1 MSKMHFFNKVR
12 SYKPKEIGWIDYLM
26 ILLIYF
32 SMSSFIFIGILNVV
46 SVYMSIFVLFCELGD
61 PISDVQILGIIS
73 TTLLTI
79 IIVELYI
86 TVKELKFGNIEIKL
100 ILIIGLTAIIRH
112 FILLISK
119 DFSEK
124 DIMSMIGLAVVM
136 MLFIFGLWI
145 VKSRNIDNIDNIWF
159 PLKKK

>member
-1 MSKMHFFNKVR
+1 MKTLDQIK
-12 SYKPKEIGWIDYLM
+12 SYKPEEISWVDFVM
-26 ILLIYF
+26 VLLIFF
-32 SMSSFIFIGILNVV
+32 SMTSFIFIGILNLV
-46 SVYMSIFVLFCELGD
+46 SVYMSIFVFFSGLDG
-61 PISDVQILGIIS
+61 PITDTRILGIIS

-86 TVKELKFGNIEIKL
+86 TVKELKNGNIDIKL

-112 FILLISK
+112 FILLISQ

-124 DIMSMIGLAVVM
+124 DVFAMIGLAVVM

-145 VKSRNIDNIDNIWF
+145 VKSRNIDSISNIWA
-159 PLKKK
+159 PVKK

>member
-1 MSKMHFFNKVR
+1 MKTFDLIKSC
-12 SYKPKEIGWIDYLM
+12 KPEDISWVDYLM
-26 ILLIYF
+26 VLLIYF
-32 SMSSFIFIGILNVV
+32 SMTSFIFIGILNLF
-46 SVYMSIFVLFCELGD
+46 SVYMSIFSFFTGLDG
-61 PISDVQILGIIS
+61 PISDSRILGIIS

-86 TVKELKFGNIEIKL
+86 TVKELKWGNIDIKL

-112 FILLISK
+112 FILLISQ

-124 DIMSMIGLAVVM
+124 DVFAMIGLAVVM

-145 VKSRNIDNIDNIWF
+145 VKSRNIDSIANIWA
-159 PLKKK
+159 PVKK

>member
-1 MSKMHFFNKVR
+1 MHFFNKVR

>member
-1 MSKMHFFNKVR
+1 MKTLDQII
-12 SYKPKEIGWIDYLM
+12 SYKPEEISWVDFVM
-26 ILLIYF
+26 VLLIFF
-32 SMSSFIFIGILNVV
+32 SMTSFIFIGILNLV
-46 SVYMSIFVLFCELGD
+46 SVYMSIFVFFSGLDG
-61 PISDVQILGIIS
+61 PITDTRILGIIS

-86 TVKELKFGNIEIKL
+86 TVKELKNGNIDIKL

-112 FILLISK
+112 FILLISQ

-124 DIMSMIGLAVVM
+124 DVFAMIGLAVVM

-145 VKSRNIDNIDNIWF
+145 VKSRNIDSISNIWA
-159 PLKKK
+159 PVKK